1 MGLIY
6 IYICFAVYTLNCFR
20 TPNFLAFIL
29 SNHVVGPAQF
39 IINHLEET
47 GKLPENTN
55 SSKDGNINSVDKTR
69 EMSTAQSNKAATS
82 IFSQLQATTDTPSDK
97 KKLTS
102 KKWDGFNKSHIH
114 FLKSLDA
121 VTLCEWHKE
130 YPRSALLQRARNI
143 NHTDIHGENPIF
155 DASRQ
160 GHWGIVDM
168 LIDEGC
174 DINHVAKFKGRQ
186 TAPILIARNSKNA
199 VEMLVNLVRLN
210 CNLELTGSSH
220 FFGHWNLPAERVTAF
235 QLALMDGQLLATKV
249 LALGG
254 ARLIPPTSDN
264 WLPAFTE
271 KDDQDWVLDLLFNPR
286 ALKDLCRIQIR
297 KCLCVKP
304 AKSINVLPLPGTVKV
319 YLTVP
324 ELEQFEQHFVKP
336 TLI

>member
-1 MGLIY
+1 MSHY
-6 IYICFAVYTLNCFR
+6 
-20 TPNFLAFIL
+20 
-29 SNHVVGPAQF
+29 VVGPAQF
-39 IINHLEET
+39 IIDQLEET
-47 GKLPENTN
+47 GQLPENANN
-55 SSKDGNINSVDKTR
+55 SKGGNASNADKTR
-69 EMSTAQSNKAATS
+69 ETSTAQSNKRATS
-82 IFSQLQATTDTPSDK
+82 IFSQLLATTDKSSNK
-97 KKLTS
+97 KKFTS
-102 KKWDGFNKSHIH
+102 KKWDGLNKSHTH
-114 FLKSLDA
+114 FFKSLDT
-121 VTLCEWHKE
+121 VNLCDWHKV

-160 GHWGIVDM
+160 GHWDIVDM

-235 QLALMDGQLLATKV
+235 QLALMDGQLLATKI

-254 ARLIPPTSDN
+254 ARLIPPASDN

-271 KDDQDWVLDLLFNPR
+271 KEDQDWVLDLLFNPR

-304 AKSINVLPLPGTVKV
+304 V
-319 YLTVP
+319 
-324 ELEQFEQHFVKP
+324 
-336 TLI
+336 

>member
-1 MGLIY
+1 M
-6 IYICFAVYTLNCFR
+6 
-20 TPNFLAFIL
+20 
-29 SNHVVGPAQF
+29 SHHVAGPAEF
-39 IINHLEET
+39 IIDHLEES
-47 GKLPENTN
+47 GKLFENANNPKVGNIREASTVQ
-55 SSKDGNINSVDKTR
+55 SSKG
-69 EMSTAQSNKAATS
+69 ATS
-82 IFSQLQATTDTPSDK
+82 IFSQLLATTDKPSDK
-97 KKLTS
+97 KKFTS
-102 KKWDGFNKSHIH
+102 KKWDASNKSHVH
-114 FLKSLDA
+114 FFKSLDA
-121 VTLCEWHKE
+121 ITLCDWHKV

-160 GHWGIVDM
+160 GHWDIVDM

-235 QLALMDGQLLATKV
+235 QLALMDGQLLATKI
-249 LALGG
+249 LAFGG

-264 WLPAFTE
+264 WLSAFTE
-271 KDDQDWVLDLLFNPR
+271 KEDQDWVLDLLFNPR

-304 AKSINVLPLPGTVKV
+304 VKSITVLPLPSTVKV

>member
-1 MGLIY
+1 MSHY
-6 IYICFAVYTLNCFR
+6 
-20 TPNFLAFIL
+20 
-29 SNHVVGPAQF
+29 VVGPAQF
-39 IINHLEET
+39 IIDQLEET
-47 GKLPENTN
+47 GQLPENANN
-55 SSKDGNINSVDKTR
+55 SKGGNASNADKTR
-69 EMSTAQSNKAATS
+69 ETSTAQSNKRATS
-82 IFSQLQATTDTPSDK
+82 IFSQLLATTDKSSNK
-97 KKLTS
+97 KKFTS
-102 KKWDGFNKSHIH
+102 KKWDGLNKSHTH
-114 FLKSLDA
+114 FFKSLDT
-121 VTLCEWHKE
+121 VNLCDWHKV

-160 GHWGIVDM
+160 GHWDIVDM

-235 QLALMDGQLLATKV
+235 QLALMDGQLLATKI

-254 ARLIPPTSDN
+254 ARLIPPASDN

-271 KDDQDWVLDLLFNPR
+271 KEDQDWVLDLLFNPR

-304 AKSINVLPLPGTVKV
+304 VKSINVLPLPSTVKL

-324 ELEQFEQHFVKP
+324 ELEQFEQHFVKL

>member
-1 MGLIY
+1 MSHY
-6 IYICFAVYTLNCFR
+6 
-20 TPNFLAFIL
+20 
-29 SNHVVGPAQF
+29 VVGPAQF
-39 IINHLEET
+39 IIDQLEET
-47 GKLPENTN
+47 GQLPENANN
-55 SSKDGNINSVDKTR
+55 SKGGNASNADKTR
-69 EMSTAQSNKAATS
+69 ETSTAQSNKRATS
-82 IFSQLQATTDTPSDK
+82 IFSQLLATTDKSSDK
-97 KKLTS
+97 KKFTS
-102 KKWDGFNKSHIH
+102 KKWDGLNKSHTH
-114 FLKSLDA
+114 FFKSLDT
-121 VTLCEWHKE
+121 VNLCDWHKV

-160 GHWGIVDM
+160 GHWDIVDM

-220 FFGHWNLPAERVTAF
+220 FFGHWNLPAECVTAF
-235 QLALMDGQLLATKV
+235 QLALMDGQLLATKI

-254 ARLIPPTSDN
+254 ARLIPPASDN
-264 WLPAFTE
+264 WLPAFAE
-271 KDDQDWVLDLLFNPR
+271 KEDQDWVLDLLFNSR

-304 AKSINVLPLPGTVKV
+304 VKSINVLPLPSTVKL

>member
-1 MGLIY
+1 MSHY
-6 IYICFAVYTLNCFR
+6 
-20 TPNFLAFIL
+20 
-29 SNHVVGPAQF
+29 VVGPAQF
-39 IINHLEET
+39 IIDQLEET
-47 GKLPENTN
+47 GQLPENANN
-55 SSKDGNINSVDKTR
+55 SKGGNVSNADKTR
-69 EMSTAQSNKAATS
+69 ETSTAQSNKRATS
-82 IFSQLQATTDTPSDK
+82 IFSQLLATTDKSSDK
-97 KKLTS
+97 KRFTS
-102 KKWDGFNKSHIH
+102 KKWDGLNKSHTH
-114 FLKSLDA
+114 FFKSLDT
-121 VTLCEWHKE
+121 VNLCDWHKV

-160 GHWGIVDM
+160 GHWDIVDM

-199 VEMLVNLVRLN
+199 VEMHVNLVRLN

-220 FFGHWNLPAERVTAF
+220 FFGHWNLSAERVTAF
-235 QLALMDGQLLATKV
+235 QLALMDGQLLATKI

-254 ARLIPPTSDN
+254 ARLIPPASDN
-264 WLPAFTE
+264 WLPAFAE
-271 KDDQDWVLDLLFNPR
+271 KEDQDWVLDLLFNPR

-304 AKSINVLPLPGTVKV
+304 VKSINVLPLPSTVKL

>member
-1 MGLIY
+1 MSHY
-6 IYICFAVYTLNCFR
+6 
-20 TPNFLAFIL
+20 
-29 SNHVVGPAQF
+29 VVGPAQF
-39 IINHLEET
+39 IIDQLEET
-47 GKLPENTN
+47 GQLPENANN
-55 SSKDGNINSVDKTR
+55 SKGGNASNADKTR
-69 EMSTAQSNKAATS
+69 ETSTAQSNKRATS
-82 IFSQLQATTDTPSDK
+82 IFSQLLATTDKSSNK
-97 KKLTS
+97 KKFTS
-102 KKWDGFNKSHIH
+102 KKWDGLNKSHTH
-114 FLKSLDA
+114 FFKSLDT
-121 VTLCEWHKE
+121 VNLCDWHKV

-160 GHWGIVDM
+160 GHWDIVDM

-235 QLALMDGQLLATKV
+235 QLALMDGQLLATKI

-254 ARLIPPTSDN
+254 ARLIPPAPDN
-264 WLPAFTE
+264 WLPAFAE

-297 KCLCVKP
+297 KCLSVKP
-304 AKSINVLPLPGTVKV
+304 VKSINVLPLPSTVKV

>member
-1 MGLIY
+1 MSHY
-6 IYICFAVYTLNCFR
+6 
-20 TPNFLAFIL
+20 
-29 SNHVVGPAQF
+29 VVGPAQF
-39 IINHLEET
+39 IIDQLEET
-47 GKLPENTN
+47 GQLPENAN
-55 SSKDGNINSVDKTR
+55 NSKDRNVSNADKTR
-69 EMSTAQSNKAATS
+69 ETSTAESNKRATS
-82 IFSQLQATTDTPSDK
+82 IFSQLLATTDKSSDK
-97 KKLTS
+97 KKFTS
-102 KKWDGFNKSHIH
+102 KKWDGLNKSHTH
-114 FLKSLDA
+114 FFKSLDK
-121 VTLCEWHKE
+121 VNLCDWHKV

-160 GHWGIVDM
+160 GHWDIVDM

-210 CNLELTGSSH
+210 CNLDLTGSSH

-235 QLALMDGQLLATKV
+235 QLALMDGQLLATKI

-254 ARLIPPTSDN
+254 AHLIPPASDN

-271 KDDQDWVLDLLFNPR
+271 KEDQDWVLDLLFNPR

-297 KCLCVKP
+297 KYLCVKP
-304 AKSINVLPLPGTVKV
+304 VKSINVLPLPRTVKV